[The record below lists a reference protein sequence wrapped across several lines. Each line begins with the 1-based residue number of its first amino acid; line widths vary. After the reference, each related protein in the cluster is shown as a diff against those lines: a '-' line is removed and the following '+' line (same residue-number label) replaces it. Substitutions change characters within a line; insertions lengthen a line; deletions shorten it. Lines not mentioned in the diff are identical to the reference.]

1 MTRNSVALA
10 LVVACASVAT
20 GTAQNFPAR
29 PITMIVP
36 FIAGG
41 AVDVSARILGEH
53 MSRTLGQKVIVENI
67 VGAGGT
73 VGSTRTMRANPN
85 GYTIEMGHT
94 GTHAYAVALYPT
106 LAYRPDVDF
115 EPIGLA
121 NVVPMLIAA
130 RKDFP
135 PKDLDEFVHYVKA
148 NFNRL
153 NMAHNG
159 LGSGPFTTCLLLNS
173 ILNVKPTLVPF
184 NGGGAI
190 NALMGGQVD
199 YMCGDVVGSAPHLQ
213 AGMIKV
219 FAVGTAE
226 RNLMLPNVP
235 TSREAGLPEFQAS
248 IWHALFAPKATP
260 KPILDQLTDALDKA
274 LDDESTRKR
283 LLDLG
288 TDIPDKTR
296 RGQQQLAAFVKS
308 EIAKWTPIIK
318 AAELSD

>member
-1 MTRNSVALA
+1 MTRKSVVLA
-10 LVVACASVAT
+10 LVGACASVGT
-20 GTAQNFPAR
+20 GTAQDFPTHS
-29 PITMIVP
+29 ITMIVP
-36 FIAGG
+36 FVAGG
-41 AVDVSARILGEH
+41 ALDVSARILGEH
-53 MSRTLGQKVIVENI
+53 MSQTLGQKIVVENI

-73 VGSTRTMRANPN
+73 IGSTRTMRANPN
-85 GYTIEMGHT
+85 GYTIQIGHT
-94 GTHAYAVALYPT
+94 GTHAQAVALYPT
-106 LAYRPDVDF
+106 LPYRPDVDF

-135 PKDLDEFVHYVKA
+135 AKDLNEFVHYVKA

-153 NMAHNG
+153 TMAHNG
-159 LGSGPFTTCLLLNS
+159 LGSGPFTSCLLLNS

-199 YMCGDVVGSAPHLQ
+199 YMCGDVVGSTPHLQ

-235 TSREAGLPEFQAS
+235 TSREAGLPEFQAT
-248 IWHALFAPKATP
+248 IWHALFVLRRRQRQFWTGSPTP
-260 KPILDQLTDALDKA
+260 
-274 LDDESTRKR
+274 STRR
-283 LLDLG
+283 W
-288 TDIPDKTR
+288 TTKTPVNACSIWVLIFPIG
-296 RGQQQLAAFVKS
+296 RGAAS
-308 EIAKWTPIIK
+308 NSS
-318 AAELSD
+318 LCL

>member
-1 MTRNSVALA
+1 MVRKSVVLG
-10 LVVACASVAT
+10 LVVACASVGT
-20 GTAQNFPAR
+20 GIAQDFPTR

-36 FIAGG
+36 FVAGG
-41 AVDVSARILGEH
+41 ALDVSARILGEH
-53 MSRTLGQKVIVENI
+53 MSQTLGQKIVVENI

-73 VGSTRTMRANPN
+73 IGSTRTMRANPN
-85 GYTIEMGHT
+85 GYTIQIGHT
-94 GTHAYAVALYPT
+94 GTHAQAVALYPT
-106 LAYRPDVDF
+106 LPYRPDVDF

-135 PKDLDEFVHYVKA
+135 AKDLNEFVHYVKA

-153 NMAHNG
+153 TMAHNG

-235 TSREAGLPEFQAS
+235 TSKEAGLPEFQAS

-274 LDDESTRKR
+274 LDDEITRKR
-283 LLDLG
+283 LFDLG
-288 TDIPDKTR
+288 TDIPDRTR
-296 RGQQQLAAFVKS
+296 RGQQQLAVFVRS
-308 EIAKWTPIIK
+308 EIAKWTTIIK
-318 AAELSD
+318 AAVVSD